1 MISFLP
7 KRAILEKVTRQL
19 RRARAAVESFDKRD
33 RDGGVFLLIHAII
46 IHHHKLN
53 LDESMLAHMHE
64 HLFAFS
70 PVCRSLFIATS
81 HQRSCSV
88 KRCEQW
94 VRGPRALIGMTGGV
108 SLQGSQN
115 TSQDRAVS
123 TTGKTEGPIQII
135 TFLGVELNSVNCS
148 TACRPSRLRKLES
161 FIDSSLSLY
170 LIRRRQSRA

>member
-64 HLFAFS
+64 HLFAFGFGRQDS
-70 PVCRSLFIATS
+70 
-81 HQRSCSV
+81 SCV
-88 KRCEQW
+88 FAPFHL
-94 VRGPRALIGMTGGV
+94 VRGTRRLGPSPSVLVPPPLFVPSHSSSNSRQGVLIGFQWIASLPV
-108 SLQGSQN
+108 S
-115 TSQDRAVS
+115 
-123 TTGKTEGPIQII
+123 
-135 TFLGVELNSVNCS
+135 
-148 TACRPSRLRKLES
+148 
-161 FIDSSLSLY
+161 
-170 LIRRRQSRA
+170 